1 MARAARLK
9 VFRTPIG
16 FHDAFVAAPSQK
28 AAIEAWGS
36 DRDVFRRGEAE
47 EVTEPKLIEEPLASP
62 GEVIKKLRGTAEEQ
76 LAALPP
82 NRPKKARRETAEPPA
97 APAETKRRARPVPK
111 PSRAALDKAQEAM
124 DAAKAK
130 HEAKLA
136 RLREKEAALARERK
150 TLEQEMAAELERL
163 GDRRDRAADSYEA
176 ALEEWRAS

>member
-1 MARAARLK
+1 MARATKLK

-16 FHDAFVAAPSQK
+16 FHDAYVAAPSQK
-28 AAIEAWGS
+28 AAVEAWGS

-47 EVTEPKLIEEPLASP
+47 QVTDPALTKEPLAKP

-82 NRPKKARRETAEPPA
+82 NRPRKPRPAKEEPQPSPAKAEPRP
-97 APAETKRRARPVPK
+97 KPVPK
-111 PSRAALDKAQEAM
+111 PSRAALDKAAKAV

-130 HEAKLA
+130 HEANLA
-136 RLREKEAALARERK
+136 ELAKREAALARERAK
-150 TLEQEMAAELERL
+150 LEQAMAAELKRL
-163 GDRRDRAADSYEA
+163 GARRDREAEIYEA